1 MNEKVIKD
9 KDIENKKEMDIPN
22 IIFLYFL
29 AVIGIILGIYVLKR
43 IIGLT
48 FLYEIEGIIIP
59 ISAFIVTILFFR
71 SLGNRIKKLE
81 IPKSKQ
87 VAQQIKI
94 IGYLI
99 SVLILLSF
107 FKELTTA
114 ILTIGTISGIV
125 LGLTLQPV
133 LGNFFAGVLITFTRF
148 VEVGKKVRILSS
160 SIPFGSSLF
169 PAYKFLSV
177 EEVDI
182 GYKGEII
189 DIDWFFSLLKTEEGK
204 VIRIPNLVLLNSA
217 VVDYRE
223 EKFIYSIRVE
233 FPLRMKDDWNLEK
246 LEDEI
251 KRIVKDYNVIEG
263 PYFNEQSDKNY
274 VYIRLR
280 IKAKEGNWQKEK
292 SEVLKRLLDLKN
304 SLEINID
311 TTKKD

>member
-1 MNEKVIKD
+1 MNEKEIK
-9 KDIENKKEMDIPN
+9 ISN
-22 IIFLYFL
+22 IIFLYVL
-29 AVIGIILGIYVLKR
+29 AIIAI
-43 IIGLT
+43 IIGVYILKKVVGLI
-48 FLYEIEGIIIP
+48 FINEIEGYTIP
-59 ISAFIVTILFFR
+59 ISSFIVTILFFR

-114 ILTIGTISGIV
+114 ILTVGTISGIV

-148 VEVGKKVRILSS
+148 IEVGKKVRILSS

-177 EEVDI
+177 EEVDV

-204 VIRIPNLVLLNSA
+204 IVKIPNLVLLNSA
-217 VVDYRE
+217 VVDYSE

-233 FPLRMKDDWNLEK
+233 FSLRMKEGWNLEK

-280 IKAKEGNWQKEK
+280 IKAKEGNWQREK

-304 SLEINID
+304 KIEAE
-311 TTKKD
+311 